1 MSHDLVLN
9 LLSSG
14 SQRKGSAPGGPL
26 ESAAVLFDSAAD
38 LKFTA
43 GTGVLRLA
51 LAMHKNKKAWQV
63 ASIRNTNC
71 ARSQS
76 QPKIMAGRASCG
88 NLLYFNF
95 TFLGF
100 GIEYKRDALLHFD

>member
-1 MSHDLVLN
+1 MALSEKGPHLVGLWKV
-9 LLSSG
+9 LLSCLKLRG
-14 SQRKGSAPGGPL
+14 
-26 ESAAVLFDSAAD
+26 D